1 LDVADLVESV
11 GVYLSDPKR
20 SLSGSMIPKIIREI
34 AGVMSPQGGLGQQNL
49 DIEGKLRSISQI
61 VLEVDHLKKR
71 FILGKAL
78 SEARS
83 GEPFDIVLSGCPS
96 L

>member
-1 LDVADLVESV
+1 
-11 GVYLSDPKR
+11 
-20 SLSGSMIPKIIREI
+20 MIPKIIREI